1 MVFITMSGFI
11 LGLDASTSI
20 VGYAFTSGDFLVDA
34 GFINI
39 SKLKT
44 NREKAHEVV
53 GFLREHKNLFG
64 VEKVNLEAAL
74 SGFGGGLTSQQT
86 IITLSRWN
94 AVLEY
99 VLHEEFNLPI
109 ILCNVNTMRKKV
121 LGAARIKGVKP
132 KEYVKA
138 KLPEL
143 YPDVKK
149 FEKLNRKKEW
159 DAHNSDMYDA
169 VICALFG

>member
-1 MVFITMSGFI
+1 MSGFI

-20 VGYAFTSGDFLVDA
+20 VGYAFATSDGYITDA
-34 GFINI
+34 GFWNI
-39 SKLKT
+39 SKIET
-44 NREKAHEVV
+44 NKEKAKAVLKHL
-53 GFLREHKNLFG
+53 GCICYSYKLDHI
-64 VEKVNLEAAL
+64 NLEAAL

-99 VLHEEFNLPI
+99 VLDEDFQVPI
-109 ILCNVNTMRKKV
+109 NLCNVNTMRKKV

-132 KEYVKA
+132 KEYVKST
-138 KLPEL
+138 LPKL
-143 YPDVKK
+143 YPDIRR

>member
-1 MVFITMSGFI
+1 MGDFV

-20 VGYAFTSGDFLVDA
+20 VGYAFATGSVIVDA

-39 SKLKT
+39 SKIET
-44 NREKAHEVV
+44 NRKKAFEVSK
-53 GFLREHKNLFG
+53 FLADAIMSRAPKSVDHI
-64 VEKVNLEAAL
+64 NLEAAL

-99 VLHEEFNLPI
+99 VLEDNFGVPI
-109 ILCNVNTMRKKV
+109 VLCNVNTMRKKV

-138 KLPEL
+138 ILPKL
-143 YPDVKK
+143 YPDVKH